1 LSSLLKIP
9 NTDKELQNECKIE
22 TFRSSGS
29 GGQHVNKTESAVRVT
44 HLPTGIVVKCQNHRS
59 QIQNKR
65 ICLKNLRRKL
75 EFINITPKV
84 RIPTKKTRR
93 SKEKIL
99 QKKKIR
105 SDIKKLRTKPKLKE
119 ND

>member
-1 LSSLLKIP
+1 MSILLKIP
-9 NTDKELQNECKIE
+9 DTDKELQNECKIE

-44 HLPTGIVVKCQNHRS
+44 HVPTGIVVKCQNHRS

-75 EFINITPKV
+75 EFLNITPKE
-84 RIPTKKTRR
+84 RIPTKKTKKA
-93 SKEKIL
+93 KEKIL
-99 QKKKIR
+99 QNKKIR
-105 SDIKKLRTKPKLKE
+105 SNIKKLRTKPKFE
-119 ND
+119 NDD